1 MMEKKANA
9 LIKIYNDASLSA
21 PEWEIVGFHVYN
33 SARTG
38 VLNNVL
44 SFYDGLMRYLH
55 SEHYGNVP
63 GQQEFDFGGLK

>member
-1 MMEKKANA
+1 MQKKAEA
-9 LIKIYNDASLSA
+9 IIKVYNDASLS
-21 PEWEIVGFHVYN
+21 PQEWEIVGFHVYN

-55 SEHYGNVP
+55 SEHYGAKVS
-63 GQQEFDFGGLK
+63 GQQEFDFGGIR

>member
-1 MMEKKANA
+1 MQKKADA
-9 LIKIYNDASLSA
+9 IIKVYNDASLT
-21 PEWEIVGFHVYN
+21 PQEWEIVGFHVYN

-55 SEHYGNVP
+55 SEHYGDKIS
-63 GQQEFDFGGLK
+63 GQQAFDFGGVQ

>member
-1 MMEKKANA
+1 MQKKADA
-9 LIKIYNDASLSA
+9 IIKVYNDASLS
-21 PEWEIVGFHVYN
+21 PQEWEIVGFHVYN

-55 SEHYGNVP
+55 SEHYSP
-63 GQQEFDFGGLK
+63 IMSGQQEFDFGGLK

>member
-1 MMEKKANA
+1 MQKKADA
-9 LIKIYNDASLSA
+9 IIKVYNDASLSKA
-21 PEWEIVGFHVYN
+21 EWEIVGFHVYN

-55 SEHYGNVP
+55 SEHYGAKVM
-63 GQQEFDFGGLK
+63 GQQEFDFGGMK

>member
-1 MMEKKANA
+1 MQKKADA
-9 LIKIYNDASLSA
+9 LIKVYNDASLS
-21 PEWEIVGFHVYN
+21 PQEWEIVGFHVYN

-55 SEHYGNVP
+55 SEHFRGNIS